1 VSAIDFGYYA
11 YLASTVPP
19 RELARAVA
27 ARARRAL
34 RGGIRQV
41 LGPMSRHPALRPPFF
56 MQVPPEQRRRR
67 ELRGKRPSIVD
78 PSLREVTARMLR
90 ERFPEACRFV
100 QREAEACR
108 GGEVPVFGKW
118 KDCRKNEMQAVGADI
133 VPLDYDLDPVG
144 HGVRYDPGIPG
155 TRIDHFVD
163 GADVKAAWEIGR
175 LQQLWRFGQA
185 RWLSATA
192 TERSAWARAYMA
204 TIRQFRADCPV
215 GMGVQWSCAME
226 VSSRAFHVA
235 LAFAYVQ
242 DDPAVDAAFAAE
254 LAEMLDE
261 HCVYVEEHLE
271 DTGAV
276 RTNHYAADLVGLVVV
291 GSLFPELPRARI
303 WRDVFGGKLWEEILR
318 QVRGDGTH
326 FESSTG
332 YQRLTAELFLGAV
345 LAARAAGTPA
355 PREVE
360 LAVAGLFRSIG
371 HLLKPSGRIPQIGD
385 LDSCRGL
392 PLMPRGALDCGYL
405 PALGAAALVDAT
417 LKLPQARCP
426 VEVAWLLGA
435 PGVER
440 FDLLPA
446 HGHRGSVLL
455 RDANVAVLR
464 RADGYLCLTAGPN
477 GAGGCGVHAHNDKNS
492 VELSFGEV
500 DLVLDRGTFVY
511 ARDPRER
518 DRRRGTAGHSTV
530 QVDAAEQNRLIPGR
544 LFALPDT
551 SRARIRWMDRPNG
564 HEMASG
570 EHLGYRRLPQGV
582 VHRRLAAL
590 GAGVAAF
597 QDELFGDGAHVLEAR
612 WFIPHTD
619 LLERAAAPEELHR
632 LQAQAPAGFAPEGF
646 DASRC
651 VEVRVDGK
659 PFALFAFAA
668 SLRFELSVEE
678 TDVSPGYA
686 ERMPARAVT
695 LRCAGDV
702 PARIWT
708 AVLVLARE

>member
-1 VSAIDFGYYA
+1 VSSLDLGYFA
-11 YLASTVPP
+11 YLASNVPP

-27 ARARRAL
+27 ARARRAV
-34 RGGIRQV
+34 RGGIRQI
-41 LGPMSRHPALRPPFF
+41 LGPVARHPALRPPFF
-56 MQVPPEQRRRR
+56 MHVPKDARRPF

-78 PSLREVTARMLR
+78 PALREMTARMLR

-100 QREAEACR
+100 LHEAEACR
-108 GGEVPVFGKW
+108 RGEVPIFGKW
-118 KDCRKNEMQAVGADI
+118 KDCRKHVLHTVGADI
-133 VPLDYDLDPVG
+133 VPLDYDLDPIG
-144 HGVRYDPGIPG
+144 HGVRYDPNVPG
-155 TRIDHFVD
+155 MRIDHFVD

-185 RWLSATA
+185 RWLSGTA

-204 TIRQFRADCPV
+204 TVRQFRADCPA

-226 VSSRAFHVA
+226 VASRAFHAA

-242 DDPAVDAAFAAE
+242 DDPAIDGAFVAE
-254 LAEMLDE
+254 LSEMLDE
-261 HCVYVEEHLE
+261 HCRYVEEHLE

-291 GSLFPELPRARI
+291 GSLFPELPRARV
-303 WRDVFGGKLWEEILR
+303 WREAFGRKLWEEIPR
-318 QVRGDGTH
+318 QVRFDGTH

-345 LAARAAGTPA
+345 LAARAAGTPP

-360 LAVAGLFRSIG
+360 LAVAGLFRSIA

-392 PLMPRGALDCGYL
+392 PLMPRAALDCGYL
-405 PALGAAALVDAT
+405 PALGAAALADPS
-417 LKLPQARCP
+417 LKLPEASCP

-446 HGHRGSVLL
+446 RGPSGSSLL

-464 RADGYLCLTAGPN
+464 RGNGYLCLSAGPN
-477 GAGGCGVHAHNDKNS
+477 GQGGCGGHAHNDKNS

-511 ARDPRER
+511 ARDPRDR
-518 DRRRGTAGHSTV
+518 DGRRGTAAHSTV
-530 QVDAAEQNRLIPGR
+530 QVDGVEQNRIIPGR

-551 SRARIRWMDRPNG
+551 SRARIRWMDAPNG
-564 HEMASG
+564 HQMASG
-570 EHLGYRRLPQGV
+570 EHVGYQRLPQGV

-590 GAGVAAF
+590 GDGFAAF
-597 QDELFGDGAHVLEAR
+597 QDDVFGDGSHLLEAR
-612 WFIPHTD
+612 WYVPHVD
-619 LLERAAAPEELHR
+619 VVQRAATPDELRRLATESPE
-632 LQAQAPAGFAPEGF
+632 GFAPEGY
-646 DASRC
+646 DGARC
-651 VEVRVDGK
+651 VEVRVGGK
-659 PFALFAFAA
+659 PFALFAFAS
-668 SLRFELSVEE
+668 SLDFELSVDE

-686 ERMPARAVT
+686 ERAPARVMT
-695 LRCAGDV
+695 LRCAGEV

>member
-1 VSAIDFGYYA
+1 VSGLDLGYYA

-41 LGPMSRHPALRPPFF
+41 LAPVRSHPALRPPFF
-56 MQVPPEQRRRR
+56 MQVPPEQRRSR

-78 PSLREVTARMLR
+78 PAMRELTARMLR
-90 ERFPEACRFV
+90 ERFPEACKFV
-100 QREAEACR
+100 LHEAEASR
-108 GGEVPVFGKW
+108 RGEVPVFGKW
-118 KDCRKNEMQAVGADI
+118 KDCRKHALQSVGAEI
-133 VPLDYDLDPVG
+133 TPLDYALDPIG
-144 HGVRYDPGIPG
+144 HGVRYDPHIPG
-155 TRIDHFVD
+155 MRIDHFVD

-185 RWLSATA
+185 RWLSGSEA
-192 TERSAWARAYMA
+192 ERSAWARAYMA

-226 VSSRAFHVA
+226 VSSRAFHAA

-242 DDPAVDAAFAAE
+242 DDPAVDGAFAAE

-261 HCVYVEEHLE
+261 HCAFVEEHIE

-291 GSLFPELPRARI
+291 GSLFPELPRARA
-303 WRDVFGGKLWEEILR
+303 WRDVFGRKLWEEIPR
-318 QVRGDGTH
+318 QVRPDGTH

-345 LAARAAGTPA
+345 LAARAGGTPA

-371 HLLKPSGRIPQIGD
+371 HLLKPGGRIPQIGD

-392 PLMPRGALDCGYL
+392 PLMPRAALDCGYL

-417 LKLPQARCP
+417 LKLPDAPCP

-446 HGHRGSVLL
+446 RGHSGSSLL
-455 RDANVAVLR
+455 PDANVAVLR
-464 RADGYLCLTAGPN
+464 RRDGYLCLSAGPN
-477 GAGGCGVHAHNDKNS
+477 GQGGCGGHAHNDKNS
-492 VELSFGEV
+492 VELSFGGV

-511 ARDPRER
+511 ARDPSDR
-518 DRRRGTAGHSTV
+518 DLRRGTAGHSTV
-530 QVDAAEQNRLIPGR
+530 QVDGAEQNRIIPGR

-570 EHLGYRRLPQGV
+570 EHVGYQRLPRGV

-590 GAGVAAF
+590 GDGFAAF
-597 QDELFGDGAHVLEAR
+597 QDELFGDGSHDLAAR

-619 LLERAAAPEELHR
+619 VSQRAAAPDELR
-632 LQAQAPAGFAPEGF
+632 RIQAQAPAGFAPEGF

-651 VEVRVDGK
+651 VEVRVGGK

-668 SLRFELSVEE
+668 SLRFELSLDE

-686 ERMPARAVT
+686 ERTPARVVT
-695 LRCAGDV
+695 LRCGGEV
-702 PARIWT
+702 PARIW
-708 AVLVLARE
+708 ACALVLPRE

>member
-1 VSAIDFGYYA
+1 VSSIDLGYYA

-19 RELARAVA
+19 REIARAVA
-27 ARARRAL
+27 ARARRVL

-41 LGPMSRHPALRPPFF
+41 LGPVARHPALRPPFF
-56 MQVPPEQRRRR
+56 MQVPSEQRRRR

-78 PSLREVTARMLR
+78 PSLREVTARLLR
-90 ERFPEACRFV
+90 ERFPEACKFV
-100 QREAEACR
+100 LHEAEASR
-108 GGEVPVFGKW
+108 RGEVPVFGKW
-118 KDCRKNEMQAVGADI
+118 KDCRKRARKGVGAD
-133 VPLDYDLDPVG
+133 VAPLDYDLDPIG
-144 HGVRYDPGIPG
+144 HGVRYDPRTPG
-155 TRIDHFVD
+155 MRIDHFVD

-175 LQQLWRFGQA
+175 LQQLWRYGQA
-185 RWLSATA
+185 RWLSGTA

-226 VSSRAFHVA
+226 VASRAFHAA
-235 LAFAYVQ
+235 LSFAYVE
-242 DDPAVDAAFAAE
+242 DDPAVDAAFVAE
-254 LAEMLDE
+254 LAQMLGE
-261 HCVYVEEHLE
+261 HCDYVEEHLE
-271 DTGAV
+271 DTGAI

-291 GSLFPELPRARI
+291 GSLFPELPRARV
-303 WRDVFGGKLWEEILR
+303 WRDVFGRMLWEEISR
-318 QVRGDGTH
+318 QVRPDGTH
-326 FESSTG
+326 FESATG

-355 PREVE
+355 PREAE

-392 PLMPRGALDCGYL
+392 PLMPRAALDCGYL
-405 PALGAAALVDAT
+405 PALGAAALVDPM
-417 LKLPQARCP
+417 LKLPGAPCP

-446 HGHRGSVLL
+446 GGHAGSALL

-464 RADGYLCLTAGPN
+464 RGKGYLCLSAGPN

-511 ARDPRER
+511 ARDPHER
-518 DRRRGTAGHSTV
+518 NRRRGTAGHSTV
-530 QVDAAEQNRLIPGR
+530 QVDGAEQNRLIPGR

-551 SRARIRWMDRPNG
+551 SQARIRWMGRPNG

-570 EHLGYRRLPQGV
+570 EHLGYQRLPAGV

-590 GAGVAAF
+590 AEGLAAF
-597 QDELFGDGAHVLEAR
+597 QDELFGDGAHVLAAR
-612 WFIPHTD
+612 WYVPHTD
-619 LLERAAAPEELHR
+619 LSMRAATPDETAR
-632 LQAQAPAGFAPEGF
+632 IRAQAPAGFAPEGF

-668 SLRFELSVEE
+668 SLRFELSVDE

-686 ERMPARAVT
+686 ERIPARVIT
-695 LRCAGDV
+695 LRCQGEM

-708 AVLVLARE
+708 AVLVLPRE

>member
-1 VSAIDFGYYA
+1 MDLGYYA

-41 LGPMSRHPALRPPFF
+41 WGPLARHPALRPPFF
-56 MQVPPEQRRRR
+56 MQVPPEQRRVPT
-67 ELRGKRPSIVD
+67 LRGKRPSILD
-78 PSLREVTARMLR
+78 PSMRELTVRILR

-100 QREAEACR
+100 QSEAEACR
-108 GGEVPVFGKW
+108 RGEIPIFGKW
-118 KDCRKNEMQAVGADI
+118 KDCRKRALHDAQADVA
-133 VPLDYDLDPVG
+133 PLDFDLDPIG
-144 HGVRYDPGIPG
+144 HGVRYDRRTPGV
-155 TRIDHFVD
+155 RIEHFVY
-163 GADVKAAWEIGR
+163 GADVKAAWEAGR

-185 RWLSATA
+185 RWLAGTA

-204 TIRQFRADCPV
+204 TVRQFREDCPV

-226 VSSRAFHVA
+226 VSSRAFHAA

-242 DDPAVDAAFAAE
+242 DDPAVDAAFASE
-254 LAEMLDE
+254 LAEMLGE
-261 HCVYVEEHLE
+261 HCSYVEDHLE

-276 RTNHYAADLVGLVVV
+276 RNNHYAADLVGLVVV
-291 GSLFPELPRARI
+291 GCLFPELPRARI
-303 WRDVFGGKLWEEILR
+303 WRESFGRKLWEEIPR

-332 YQRLTAELFLGAV
+332 YQRLTTELFLGAV
-345 LAARAAGTPA
+345 LAARAAGMPA

-392 PLMPRGALDCGYL
+392 PLMPRAALDCGYL
-405 PALGAAALVDAT
+405 PALGAAALVDPT
-417 LKLPQARCP
+417 LKLPGAPCP

-446 HGHRGSVLL
+446 GGHAGSSLL
-455 RDANVAVLR
+455 PDANVAVLR
-464 RADGYLCLTAGPN
+464 QGRGYLCLTSGPN
-477 GAGGCGVHAHNDKNS
+477 GQGGCGGHAHNDKNS

-511 ARDPRER
+511 ARDRRER
-518 DRRRGTAGHSTV
+518 DLRRGTAAHSTV
-530 QVDAAEQNRLIPGR
+530 QVDGAEQNRIIPGR
-544 LFALPDT
+544 MFALPDT
-551 SRARIRWMDRPNG
+551 SRAQIRWMDRRSG
-564 HEMASG
+564 HAMASG
-570 EHLGYRRLPQGV
+570 EHFGYTRLRQGV
-582 VHRRLAAL
+582 VHRRLATL
-590 GAGVAAF
+590 SERFAAF
-597 QDELFGDGAHVLEAR
+597 QDELLGAGAHVLESR
-612 WFIPHTD
+612 WFVPHTD
-619 LLERAAAPEELHR
+619 VVQRAAAPGEALR
-632 LQAQAPAGFAPEGF
+632 LRAEAPAGFAPDGF
-646 DASRC
+646 DMSRC

-668 SLRFELSVEE
+668 MSPFELSVSE

-686 ERMPARAVT
+686 ERTEAREVL
-695 LRCAGDV
+695 LRCAGEV

-708 AVLVLARE
+708 AVLVLPCE

>member
-1 VSAIDFGYYA
+1 
-11 YLASTVPP
+11 
-19 RELARAVA
+19 
-27 ARARRAL
+27 
-34 RGGIRQV
+34 
-41 LGPMSRHPALRPPFF
+41 
-56 MQVPPEQRRRR
+56 
-67 ELRGKRPSIVD
+67 
-78 PSLREVTARMLR
+78 
-90 ERFPEACRFV
+90 
-100 QREAEACR
+100 
-108 GGEVPVFGKW
+108 
-118 KDCRKNEMQAVGADI
+118 
-133 VPLDYDLDPVG
+133 
-144 HGVRYDPGIPG
+144 
-155 TRIDHFVD
+155 
-163 GADVKAAWEIGR
+163 
-175 LQQLWRFGQA
+175 
-185 RWLSATA
+185 
-192 TERSAWARAYMA
+192 MA

-242 DDPAVDAAFAAE
+242 DDPAVDAAFASE
-254 LAEMLDE
+254 LAEMLDG

-417 LKLPQARCP
+417 LKLPEARCP

-464 RADGYLCLTAGPN
+464 RADGYLCLNRWTERGRRLRRARAQRQELGRAVFRRGGPGPGPRYVRVRARPARAGPP
-477 GAGGCGVHAHNDKNS
+477 AR
-492 VELSFGEV
+492 
-500 DLVLDRGTFVY
+500 DRGAQHRPGRRGGAEPLDPRTPVRPARHLAGPDPLDGPSER
-511 ARDPRER
+511 ARDGER
-518 DRRRGTAGHSTV
+518 RA
-530 QVDAAEQNRLIPGR
+530 PG
-544 LFALPDT
+544 LPALAPGG
-551 SRARIRWMDRPNG
+551 RP
-564 HEMASG
+564 S
-570 EHLGYRRLPQGV
+570 PP
-582 VHRRLAAL
+582 LAAL

>member
-1 VSAIDFGYYA
+1 
-11 YLASTVPP
+11 
-19 RELARAVA
+19 
-27 ARARRAL
+27 
-34 RGGIRQV
+34 
-41 LGPMSRHPALRPPFF
+41 
-56 MQVPPEQRRRR
+56 
-67 ELRGKRPSIVD
+67 
-78 PSLREVTARMLR
+78 
-90 ERFPEACRFV
+90 
-100 QREAEACR
+100 
-108 GGEVPVFGKW
+108 
-118 KDCRKNEMQAVGADI
+118 
-133 VPLDYDLDPVG
+133 
-144 HGVRYDPGIPG
+144 
-155 TRIDHFVD
+155 
-163 GADVKAAWEIGR
+163 
-175 LQQLWRFGQA
+175 
-185 RWLSATA
+185 
-192 TERSAWARAYMA
+192 
-204 TIRQFRADCPV
+204 
-215 GMGVQWSCAME
+215 MGVQWSCAME
-226 VSSRAFHVA
+226 VSSRAFHAA

-242 DDPAVDAAFAAE
+242 DDPAVDAAFCAE

-261 HCVYVEEHLE
+261 HCAYVEDHLE

-276 RTNHYAADLVGLVVV
+276 RTNHYAADLVGLLVV

-318 QVRGDGTH
+318 QVRADGTH

-392 PLMPRGALDCGYL
+392 PLMPRSALDCGYL

-417 LKLPQARCP
+417 LKLPGAPCP

-446 HGHRGSVLL
+446 RGHAGSSLL
-455 RDANVAVLR
+455 PDANVAVLR
-464 RADGYLCLTAGPN
+464 RGDGYLCLTSGPN
-477 GAGGCGVHAHNDKNS
+477 GQGGCGGHAHNDKNS

-518 DRRRGTAGHSTV
+518 DRRRGTAAHSTV
-530 QVDAAEQNRLIPGR
+530 QVDGAEQNRLVPGR
-544 LFALPDT
+544 LFALPDV

-570 EHLGYRRLPQGV
+570 EHVGYQRLPRGV

-590 GAGVAAF
+590 GDGLAAF

-612 WFIPHTD
+612 WIVPHTD
-619 LLERAAAPEELHR
+619 LVERAASPGELRRLREKAP
-632 LQAQAPAGFAPEGF
+632 PGFAPEGF
-646 DASRC
+646 DAARC
-651 VEVRVDGK
+651 VEVRVGGK
-659 PFALFAFAA
+659 PFALFAYAA
-668 SLRFELSVEE
+668 SLRFELSVDE

-686 ERMPARAVT
+686 ERSPARVVT
-695 LRCAGDV
+695 LRCAGEV

-708 AVLVLARE
+708 AVLMLPRE

>member
-1 VSAIDFGYYA
+1 VSSIDFGYFA

-41 LGPMSRHPALRPPFF
+41 LGPVARHPSLRTPFF

-78 PSLREVTARMLR
+78 PSLGEVTAHLLR

-100 QREAEACR
+100 QHEAEACR
-108 GGEVPVFGKW
+108 RGEVPVFGKW
-118 KDCRKNEMQAVGADI
+118 KACRKHQLQTAFADI
-133 VPLDYDLDPVG
+133 VPLDYDLDPIG
-144 HGVRYDPGIPG
+144 HGVRYDPGTPG

-185 RWLSATA
+185 RWLAGTA

-204 TIRQFRADCPV
+204 TIRQFRADCPA

-226 VSSRAFHVA
+226 VSSRAFHAA

-242 DDPAVDAAFAAE
+242 DDPAVDAAFSAE

-261 HCVYVEEHLE
+261 HCAYVEEHLE

-303 WRDVFGGKLWEEILR
+303 WRDVFGRKLWEEIPR

-405 PALGAAALVDAT
+405 PALGAAALVDPA
-417 LKLPQARCP
+417 LKLPGAPCP

-446 HGHRGSVLL
+446 RGHAGSSLL
-455 RDANVAVLR
+455 PDANVAVLR
-464 RADGYLCLTAGPN
+464 RGGGYLCLTAGPN
-477 GAGGCGVHAHNDKNS
+477 GQGGCGGHAHNDKNS

-518 DRRRGTAGHSTV
+518 DRRRGTAAHSTV
-530 QVDAAEQNRLIPGR
+530 QVDGTEQNRIIPGR

-570 EHLGYRRLPQGV
+570 EHLGYQRLPRGV

-590 GAGVAAF
+590 GEGFAAF
-597 QDELFGDGAHVLEAR
+597 QDDLFGDGAHVLEAR

-619 LLERAAAPEELHR
+619 VSERAAAPGELRR
-632 LQAQAPAGFAPEGF
+632 LQAEAPAGFAPEGF

-651 VEVRVDGK
+651 VEVGVDGE

-668 SLRFELSVEE
+668 SLRFELSVDE

-686 ERMPARAVT
+686 ERTPARAVT
-695 LRCAGDV
+695 LRCAGEV

>member
-1 VSAIDFGYYA
+1 MDLGYYA

-19 RELARAVA
+19 RQLARAVA

-41 LGPMSRHPALRPPFF
+41 LGPVARHPALRPPFF
-56 MQVPPEQRRRR
+56 MQVPPEQRRRTQ
-67 ELRGKRPSIVD
+67 LRGKRPSILD
-78 PSLREVTARMLR
+78 PSMREITARLLR
-90 ERFPEACRFV
+90 ERFPEACKFV
-100 QREAEACR
+100 LQEAEACR
-108 GGEVPVFGKW
+108 RGEVPVFGKW
-118 KDCRKNEMQAVGADI
+118 KDCRKHALQTVPAD
-133 VPLDYDLDPVG
+133 VAPLDYDLDPIG
-144 HGVRYDPGIPG
+144 HGVRYDRRIPG
-155 TRIDHFVD
+155 TRIEHFVY
-163 GADVKAAWEIGR
+163 GADVKAAWEVGR

-185 RWLSATA
+185 RWLAGTDG
-192 TERSAWARAYMA
+192 ERSGWARAYMA
-204 TIRQFRADCPV
+204 TVRQFRADCPV

-226 VSSRAFHVA
+226 VASRAFHAA

-242 DDPAVDAAFAAE
+242 DDPAVDGAFASE
-254 LAEMLDE
+254 LAGMLGE
-261 HCVYVEEHLE
+261 HCEYVEEHLE

-276 RTNHYAADLVGLVVV
+276 RNNHYAADLVGLVVV
-291 GSLFPELPRARI
+291 GCLFPELPRARI
-303 WRDVFGGKLWEEILR
+303 WRDGFGRKLWEEIPR

-360 LAVAGLFRSIG
+360 LATAGLFRSIG
-371 HLLKPSGRIPQIGD
+371 HLLKPSGRMPQIGD

-392 PLMPRGALDCGYL
+392 PLMPRAALDCGYL
-405 PALGAAALVDAT
+405 PALGAAALVDPT
-417 LKLPQARCP
+417 LKLPGAPCP

-446 HGHRGSVLL
+446 YGHTGSSLL
-455 RDANVAVLR
+455 PDANVAVLR
-464 RADGYLCLTAGPN
+464 QGRGYLCLTAGPN
-477 GAGGCGVHAHNDKNS
+477 GQGGCGGHAHNDKNS

-518 DRRRGTAGHSTV
+518 DRRRGTAAHSTV
-530 QVDAAEQNRLIPGR
+530 QVDGVEQNRIIPGR

-564 HEMASG
+564 HVMASG
-570 EHLGYRRLPQGV
+570 EHRGYQRLRQGV

-590 GAGVAAF
+590 SEGFAAF
-597 QDELFGDGAHVLEAR
+597 QDEVFGDGAHVLEAR
-612 WFIPHTD
+612 WFVPHA
-619 LLERAAAPEELHR
+619 EVVQRPAAPGEARL
-632 LQAQAPAGFAPEGF
+632 LQAEAPAGFAPEGF

-651 VEVRVDGK
+651 VEVRVDGT

-668 SLRFELSVEE
+668 SLPFELSVDE

-686 ERMPARAVT
+686 ERTCACEILV
-695 LRCAGDV
+695 RCAGEV

-708 AVLVLARE
+708 AVIVLKRE